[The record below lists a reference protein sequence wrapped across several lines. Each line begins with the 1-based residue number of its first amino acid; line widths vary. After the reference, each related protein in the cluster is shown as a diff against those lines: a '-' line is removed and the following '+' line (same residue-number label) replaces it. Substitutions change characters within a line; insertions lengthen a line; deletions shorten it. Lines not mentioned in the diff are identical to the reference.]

1 MSEGTQRDDRSAEDI
16 IAQILAEETA
26 RISGEDAAAPGAGAA
41 AGAGA
46 AVGTP
51 LAGGPAHAADT
62 AAAQAADAALAA
74 EGAATPLQDATTDG
88 GAAAQGAVGG
98 AQGAADATSFS
109 PAGAQARQAGAWDL
123 PDLEGADT
131 TLVMGANTL
140 EDAGAAAA
148 DVAGATG
155 AAGVA
160 AGAADADG
168 LAGAAG
174 AAGAEALDAASV
186 AARPA
191 EQADD
196 LLPYGE
202 TTQEGIGV
210 LHAPDDGRGR
220 RSHLRGG
227 ARDAAGRGKGGKRG
241 RRGRVAV
248 AAIVCG
254 LGVVYVG
261 GAIWYSSHFTPN
273 TTLNGQ
279 DVSGM
284 SKAALVS
291 AVTQTNGSY
300 SLHVTGDGLDLTV
313 SGPDISLANDGE
325 ALATSALAQTNPWA
339 WPVALATR
347 TSLSVGQGTGYDA
360 DALSAIVS
368 DAVSAYNEGAEQPTN
383 ASLAYDAS
391 AGSFSITPDSVG
403 TALDEQAVLDAVAT
417 AVSQQSDELAL
428 GSEELLQPTLTAQ
441 SDALKAS
448 LAKANQIVSASVALN
463 VGGTAAYS
471 IEPAQ
476 LAQWVGVDE
485 TGALVAD
492 ESAIS
497 AWVSGT
503 LAPAVDSVG
512 TTRTYTRPDGKS
524 VTVNCDTH
532 GGAYASDCFGW
543 KVDRDATATEIAQA
557 IDGASGPL
565 GAMDVSMSQSAASYN
580 PGGQDWGSRYIDVDI
595 TEQHARMYDES
606 GNLVWESDFV
616 SGDTTKD
623 RGTLEGVWVMNSNR
637 GTDQTLRG
645 ADENGDG
652 EPDYESQVSLWM
664 PFISNLYAFHDA
676 TWRSTFG
683 GTVYQ
688 GNGSHGCVN
697 LPYSAASSLWDLC
710 KVGDVVVVHY

>member
-1 MSEGTQRDDRSAEDI
+1 MSEGSQRDDRSAEDI

-26 RISGEDAAAPGAGAA
+26 RISGENAAAPGAGAA
-41 AGAGA
+41 AG
-46 AVGTP
+46 TP
-51 LAGGPAHAADT
+51 LAGGARAAGGV
-62 AAAQAADAALAA
+62 A
-74 EGAATPLQDATTDG
+74 TDG
-88 GAAAQGAVGG
+88 GAAATDGGATAQGAAGG
-98 AQGAADATSFS
+98 AQGAAGATSFS
-109 PAGAQARQAGAWDL
+109 PAGAPARQAGAWDL

-131 TLVMGANTL
+131 TLVMGANVL
-140 EDAGAAAA
+140 EDAGA
-148 DVAGATG
+148 VG
-155 AAGVA
+155 AAGT
-160 AGAADADG
+160 DD
-168 LAGAAG
+168 
-174 AAGAEALDAASV
+174 LDATSV

-202 TTQEGIGV
+202 ATQEGIGV
-210 LHAPDDGRGR
+210 LHAPDDGRGH

-227 ARDAAGRGKGGKRG
+227 AHDAAGRGKGG
-241 RRGRVAV
+241 RRGRIAV

-291 AVTQTNGSY
+291 AVTQSNGSY

-347 TSLSVGQGTGYDA
+347 TSLSVGQGTSYDA

-417 AVSQQSDELAL
+417 TVSRQSAELAL

-448 LAKANQIVSASVALN
+448 LAKANQVVSASVALN
-463 VGGTAAYS
+463 VGGTAAYT

-476 LAQWVGVDE
+476 LAQWFGVDE

-512 TTRTYTRPDGKS
+512 TTRTYTRPDGKG
-524 VTVNCDTH
+524 VTVTCDTH

-637 GTDQTLRG
+637 GTNQTLKG

>member
-1 MSEGTQRDDRSAEDI
+1 MSEGSQRDDRSAEDI

-26 RISGEDAAAPGAGAA
+26 RISGEGTPLAGAGAA
-41 AGAGA
+41 AGTPLAGGAQGA
-46 AVGTP
+46 AAGTP
-51 LAGGPAHAADT
+51 LAGGAR
-62 AAAQAADAALAA
+62 AA
-74 EGAATPLQDATTDG
+74 EGAATPRQDATTDGSAAATDG
-88 GAAAQGAVGG
+88 GAAAQGAAGG
-98 AQGAADATSFS
+98 AQGASGATSFS

-131 TLVMGANTL
+131 TLVMGANAL
-140 EDAGAAAA
+140 EDAGAAE
-148 DVAGATG
+148 
-155 AAGVA
+155 A
-160 AGAADADG
+160 AGADV
-168 LAGAAG
+168 AGAAG
-174 AAGAEALDAASV
+174 AAGAAAGVDGLADAAGADGLDATSV

-210 LHAPDDGRGR
+210 LHAPDDVRGR

-227 ARDAAGRGKGGKRG
+227 ARDAAGRGKGG
-241 RRGRVAV
+241 RRGRIAV

-291 AVTQTNGSY
+291 AVTQSNGSY

-347 TSLSVGQGTGYDA
+347 TSLSVGQGTSYDA

-428 GSEELLQPTLTAQ
+428 GSEELLQPALTEQ

-448 LAKANQIVSASVALN
+448 LAKANQVVSASVALN
-463 VGGTAAYS
+463 VGGTAAYT

-524 VTVNCDTH
+524 VTVTCDTH

-637 GTDQTLRG
+637 GTDQTLKG